1 MASVQGPLMVT
12 EALKPYSKGGP
23 RVWFVSNIDGI
34 HIAKTLAE
42 LKPDTTLF
50 IIASKVCL
58 IQALPVTCSAC
69 KEFSQK
75 RCLSTGISRSGTSSV
90 DYF

>member
-1 MASVQGPLMVT
+1 MVT

-23 RVWFVSNIDGI
+23 RVWFVSNIDGT

-58 IQALPVTCSAC
+58 VRSLVWHTSNGQG
-69 KEFSQK
+69 FSQDFSPQEV
-75 RCLSTGISRSGTSSV
+75 LH
-90 DYF
+90 